1 MGRPYVMDFVYDF
14 QRRKNERDAKV
25 MYFAECLRMTANN
38 SAMGEERYTI
48 EQSLYDIL
56 HPVKETRTADE
67 IINSIKES
75 LKSIGA

>member
-14 QRRKNERDAKV
+14 QRRKNENDAKV

-38 SAMGEERYTI
+38 SALGEERYTI

-56 HPVKETRTADE
+56 HPVEEVRTADE
-67 IINSIKES
+67 IISTIKDK